1 MGGAEKRETCH
12 TLPRWSDRATS
23 HRAYKSHSSL
33 IEKMC
38 FKLSLLGVTKELDD
52 INRSMGTLSW
62 LNLELTVTRNRTPCG
77 NTRHYIRTMCGVAYC
92 KLLAAWSTCSPKVRG
107 WNPGSGIFHVTP
119 DFHFYTRTMIWDL
132 SSKLL
137 SWNYIILLY
146 ENIFGTGDR
155 RSTSGKV
162 SSASFGYCYRP
173 RWFGTSSVHISSGR
187 WARTVYNSI

>member
-12 TLPRWSDRATS
+12 TLPRWSDRTTS
-23 HRAYKSHSSL
+23 HRGYKSHSSL

-107 WNPGSGIFHVTP
+107 WHPGSGIFHVTP
-119 DFHFYTRTMIWDL
+119 DFHFYTRPMIWDL

-137 SWNYIILLY
+137 TWKISPRLWYRRPEIDKRESFFGIVWVLL
-146 ENIFGTGDR
+146 
-155 RSTSGKV
+155 SSKV
-162 SSASFGYCYRP
+162 IWHLFCPYFLRKM
-173 RWFGTSSVHISSGR
+173 GR
-187 WARTVYNSI
+187 NSL